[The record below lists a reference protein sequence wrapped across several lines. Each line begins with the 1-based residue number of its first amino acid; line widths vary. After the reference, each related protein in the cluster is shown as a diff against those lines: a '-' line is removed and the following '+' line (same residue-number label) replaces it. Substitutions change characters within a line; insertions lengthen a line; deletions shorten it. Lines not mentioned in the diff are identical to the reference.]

1 MKCTMNNPK
10 TIKQSFPVLEMS
22 CAACASRVGKTLN
35 RQPGVISASVNYAT
49 ATATVEYIPEEC
61 SPESLKS
68 AIQAAGYDLI
78 IETEQNNPIDKAEEA
93 HLRKYRKLKRR
104 TLAALCLSLPLSII
118 SMCFMDLP
126 YASYLTWLLS
136 TPVVFG
142 LGRDFYIN
150 AWTQLKHGSANM
162 DTLVANSTGI
172 AYAFSL
178 FNLFFPD
185 FWLSRGIQPQIYFE
199 ASSMIITFIL
209 LGRTLEERAKGNTS
223 AALRKLMGLQP
234 KTVIRL
240 TTSGEQEEVPVDLV
254 RSGDRLQVKPGEKI
268 AVDGIVCEGSSFVD
282 ESMLSGEPVAVKK
295 QVGDK
300 VYAGTINQK
309 GSFIFTAERVGSE
322 TMLSQIIRM
331 VQEAQGSKAPVQ
343 KTVDRIAAV
352 FVPAI
357 LSIALLTF
365 FLWLFLSP
373 SEGFT
378 HGLLAAVTVLII
390 ACPCALGLATPTAIM
405 VGIGK
410 GAESG
415 ILIKDAECLEVA
427 KQIDTVV
434 LDKTGTLTEGKPV
447 LTDLLWETESPKLRN
462 IFFSLEKRSE
472 HPLAEAAVS
481 ALKGESLPLTDF
493 ESLTGTGIY
502 GKLESTTYYA
512 GNLRLLNQRNI
523 TISNRL
529 AEAASRFTEEAKTVI
544 WFANETEA
552 LAVAAIT
559 DQIKDSSKQA
569 ISTLKERGIEVYML
583 TGDNQKTATV
593 LAQKAGITHFRAE
606 VLPAQKADFIRELQ
620 QQGKQVAMVGDGI
633 NDSAALA
640 QADLSIAM
648 GKGSDIAIDVAKM
661 TIISSDLRKIADAI
675 HLSTLTVRTI
685 RENLFWAF
693 IYNLIGIPVAAGIL
707 YPVCGFLLNP
717 MIAGAAMAMSSVSV
731 VTNSLRL
738 RKKKLSTDCITTPA
752 SSELTVSKETESCCI
767 PISTRTKTFQV
778 EGMMCDHCRSRVEK
792 VLNGIEGVTAS
803 VTLDPPVATLTF
815 NKEVLTIEELQQ
827 VIDKKAGDYRLS

>member
-1 MKCTMNNPK
+1 MSNPK
-10 TIKQSFPVLEMS
+10 TIRQNFPVLEMS
-22 CAACASRVGKTLN
+22 CAACASRVDKTLN

-61 SPESLKS
+61 SPESLKL

-78 IETEQNNPIDKAEEA
+78 IETEQNNPINKAEEA
-93 HLRKYRKLKRR
+93 HLKKYRKLKQR
-104 TLAALCLSLPLSII
+104 TLAAICLSLPISII
-118 SMCFMDLP
+118 SMCFIDIP
-126 YASYLTWLLS
+126 YAPYLTWLLS

-150 AWTQLKHGSANM
+150 AWKQLKHGSANM

-172 AYAFSL
+172 AYLFSL

-199 ASSMIITFIL
+199 ASSMIIAFIL

-234 KTVIRL
+234 KTVTRVTPNGQL
-240 TTSGEQEEVPVDLV
+240 QEVAVNLVVP
-254 RSGDRLQVKPGEKI
+254 GDRLQVKPGEKI
-268 AVDGIVCEGSSFVD
+268 AVDGIVREGSSYVD

-295 QVGDK
+295 QAGSK

-365 FLWLFLSP
+365 FLWFFLSP

-410 GAESG
+410 GAENG

-427 KQIDTVV
+427 KKIDTVV

-447 LTDLLWETESPKLRN
+447 MTDLIWETESPKLTN
-462 IFFSLEKRSE
+462 LFFSLEKRSG
-472 HPLAEAAVS
+472 HPLAEAVVS
-481 ALKGESLPLTDF
+481 ALKGENLPLTDF
-493 ESLTGTGIY
+493 ESLTGTGIC
-502 GKLESTTYYA
+502 GKTENNTYYA
-512 GNLRLLNQRNI
+512 GNLRLLNEHNI
-523 TISNRL
+523 TVSNRL

-559 DQIKDSSKQA
+559 DQIKDTSKQA
-569 ISTLKERGIEVYML
+569 INTLKERGIEVYML
-583 TGDNQKTATV
+583 TGDSRKTAAV
-593 LAQKAGITHFRAE
+593 LAQKAGIPHFRAE
-606 VLPAQKADFIRELQ
+606 VLPAQKADFIKELQ
-620 QQGKQVAMVGDGI
+620 QQGKHVAMVGDGI

-738 RKKKLSTDCITTPA
+738 RKKKLSTDSIAA
-752 SSELTVSKETESCCI
+752 SEPETSGEPESASTS
-767 PISTRTKTFQV
+767 ISTYTI
-778 EGMMCDHCRSRVEK
+778 EGMMCDHCRARVEK
-792 VLNGIEGVTAS
+792 VLNGIEDVTAS
-803 VTLDPPVATLTF
+803 VTLNPPVATLTF
-815 NKEVLTIEELQQ
+815 KTKVLSREELQKI
-827 VIDKKAGDYRLS
+827 IDEKAGDYRLS